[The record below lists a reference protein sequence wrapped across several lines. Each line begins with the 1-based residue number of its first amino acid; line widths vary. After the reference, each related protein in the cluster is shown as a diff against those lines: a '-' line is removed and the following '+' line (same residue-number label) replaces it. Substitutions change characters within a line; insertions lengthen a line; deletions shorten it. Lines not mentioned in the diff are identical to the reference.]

1 MERGVSRA
9 QANRKARQDALR
21 EYLSE
26 RGSVQYLLD
35 LIEKVD
41 HLDPQDQD
49 FDKTLA
55 KLKVSIDQRQKLLGR
70 YLPEL
75 KATEVDLQ
83 ADVTVD
89 HPEAIRIVAELDE
102 DS

>member
-1 MERGVSRA
+1 MEVGSSRA
-9 QANRKARQDALR
+9 KANRRVRQEALR

-26 RGSVQYLLD
+26 RGSVQHLLD

-41 HLDPQDQD
+41 KLDPQDPD
-49 FDKTLA
+49 FDKNLA

-75 KATEVDLQ
+75 KATEVEVE
-83 ADVTVD
+83 ADITVD
-89 HPEAIRIVAELDE
+89 HPEAIRLIAELPD
-102 DS
+102 D

>member
-1 MERGVSRA
+1 MEVGSSRA
-9 QANRKARQDALR
+9 KANRRVRQEALR

-41 HLDPQDQD
+41 QLDPQDPD
-49 FDKTLA
+49 FDKNLA

-75 KATEVDLQ
+75 KATEIELE
-83 ADVTVD
+83 ADVVVD
-89 HPEAIRIVAELDE
+89 HPNEIRLVAATD
-102 DS
+102 DN

>member
-1 MERGVSRA
+1 MDTGSSRA
-9 QANRKARQDALR
+9 KANRKLRQDALR

-41 HLDPQDQD
+41 ALDTTHLN
-49 FDKTLA
+49 FDKELA

-102 DS
+102 NP